1 MRTRRR
7 GVALLILTLAVLV
20 FLVVMPAAPAA
31 GYVGNVRATA
41 TPDSANSPARY
52 DISFTT
58 TLDVPARGTVTATFP
73 TEATLPPAIGVF
85 SSVLLVDSGGALYP
99 GKDIDPVVDLDEG
112 TVTVTVPAGQTLRAG
127 NCTLIIQQAA
137 KIRNPSIGNK
147 DYKMKVRTSEEGLA
161 AGQDA
166 DLVVKPTYSLSTS
179 EGPRGTA
186 VTVIG
191 KGWTPDTGVTIGGA
205 LSGTGT
211 ILADGTFSVEALPQ
225 GTEEVTVVDGSGKDA
240 AVYWEITPSVFNLG
254 PTVSVSTPEPTPT
267 STPTATPP
275 PSLTPTPTAVP
286 TPALTP
292 LATATPPPATTPAPT
307 PTLLATPA
315 PTPIPT
321 TIPAGAAPMNPW
333 VIIGP
338 ILAILAAAAAYYL
351 LRPRVAHSD

>member
-1 MRTRRR
+1 ML
-7 GVALLILTLAVLV
+7 ALAVLA
-20 FLVVMPAAPAA
+20 FLAVMPAAPAA
-31 GYVGNVRATA
+31 GDVGNVRAKA
-41 TPDSANSPARY
+41 TPDSASSLARY

-58 TLDVPARGTVTATFP
+58 TLDVPAGGTVTATFP
-73 TEATLPPAIGVF
+73 TEATLPPAMGV

-99 GKDIDPVVDLDEG
+99 DRDKGLDPIVDLDEG
-112 TVTVTVPAGQTLRAG
+112 TVTVMVPAGQTLRAG
-127 NCTLIIQQAA
+127 NCTLIIQQSAGVA
-137 KIRNPSIGNK
+137 NPSIASK
-147 DYKMKVRTSEEGLA
+147 VDYRLSVRTGLENLA

-166 DLVVKPTYSLSTS
+166 DLVVKPTYNLSTS
-179 EGPRGTA
+179 EVPRGTA

-205 LSGTGT
+205 LSGIGA

-225 GTEEVTVVDGSGKDA
+225 SSGDVTVVDGSGKDA
-240 AVYWEITPSVFNLG
+240 AVYWGITPSVFNLG

-267 STPTATPP
+267 STPAATPP
-275 PSLTPTPTAVP
+275 PSPTPTPTAAP

-307 PTLLATPA
+307 PMPLATPG

-321 TIPAGAAPMNPW
+321 TIPAGAAPINPW
-333 VIIGP
+333 LIIGP
-338 ILAILAAAAAYYL
+338 ILAILVAAATYYV